1 MKKRILNI
9 FTVIMLLF
17 IITSCSVNL
26 STDGVLGS
34 EHKEL
39 RIHFIDVGQADC
51 ILIELP
57 TDEEVLIDAGNRED
71 AGVIMKYLNELDIED
86 IEYFILTHPHEDH
99 IGSAPDVLSNYD
111 VDKIYMPDVS
121 ADSQIYKKTILA
133 IQNEDAELIKAKAGT
148 SIIDSG
154 NLSFEV
160 LAPNSMWYSETNEY
174 SLVTRLVYGD
184 TSFLFTGD
192 AESVSELE
200 MVKAGY
206 EINSDLLKVGHHGG
220 ETSTSQVF
228 LDAVTPKYAVIS
240 VGKGNSYGH
249 PHNKTLSRLNA
260 IDANVY
266 RTDELGSITV
276 SSDGSHIKIDETA
289 KPYIPQPSEE
299 KNANKTKYIG
309 NINSL
314 KFHYPDCSSVSN
326 MKDTNKKLFKNRA
339 DAINQGFE
347 PCSICKP

>member
-1 MKKRILNI
+1 MKKRILSI
-9 FTVIMLLF
+9 FTVIMLLLVSS
-17 IITSCSVNL
+17 SCSINAG
-26 STDGVLGS
+26 TDAVIES
-34 EHKEL
+34 EAEEL

-57 TDEEVLIDAGNRED
+57 TNEEVLIDAGNRED
-71 AGVIMKYLNELDIED
+71 AEVIINYLDELEIDD

-111 VDKIYMPDVS
+111 VNKIYMPDVS
-121 ADSQIYKKTILA
+121 ADSQIYKETIQA
-133 IQNEDAELIKAKAGT
+133 IQSEDAELIKAKAGT
-148 SIIDSG
+148 SIIDSD
-154 NLSFEV
+154 NLSFDV

-174 SLVTRLVYGD
+174 SLVTRLVYKD

-206 EINSDLLKVGHHGG
+206 EIDSDLLKVGHHGG
-220 ETSTSQVF
+220 ETSTSQIF

-240 VGKGNSYGH
+240 AGKDNTYGH
-249 PHNKTLSRLNA
+249 PHKKTLNRLNA
-260 IDANVY
+260 IGASIY
-266 RTDELGSITV
+266 RTDELGTITA
-276 SSDGSHIKIDETA
+276 SSDGSQIKID
-289 KPYIPQPSEE
+289 KSSFSEE
-299 KNANKTKYIG
+299 KNINKTNYIG
-309 NINSL
+309 NINSM

-326 MKDTNKKLFKNRA
+326 MKDTNKKLFKNRT
-339 DAINQGFE
+339 DAINQGFA